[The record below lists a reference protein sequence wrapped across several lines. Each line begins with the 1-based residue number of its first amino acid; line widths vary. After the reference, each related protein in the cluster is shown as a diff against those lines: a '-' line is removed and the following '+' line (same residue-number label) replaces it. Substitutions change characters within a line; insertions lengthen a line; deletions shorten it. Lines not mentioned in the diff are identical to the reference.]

1 MAIYVA
7 DSRDGKAPA
16 AFCRVRSR
24 VYQCTG
30 GYAVGT
36 VKRSIFI
43 GAAVIIVLAGSVVAL
58 AETGKNQV
66 LPQKTALP
74 ITANL
79 NTGAISLAA
88 PAAELI
94 NASTGQILYAN
105 NVMKKHYPASLAK
118 LMTSL
123 IALEMV
129 KRHQLSLHSIIPVS
143 QSAYQ
148 VALTPGLSVAY
159 LNPAEHITL
168 SRMLEYMYVVSA
180 DDAAVA
186 MADAIAGTQAEFAK
200 LMNDKA
206 RQLGMTGTR
215 YTNASGLQNP
225 HMYTN
230 ARDVGLLSRYLVNRY
245 PIVLKYASEPGMYIH
260 PGQYGTN
267 YDLLLG
273 KFNGLDGLKTGST
286 SEAGYCFVG
295 TAKRGNVRL
304 ISVILD
310 TKSFPAVFQDTAALL
325 GFGYTQFIS
334 RKIQN
339 AGQSLLSIPVHN
351 AANQNL
357 AVAPH
362 SDVVVNVLRGTRQ
375 TVTYSVV
382 PNELQAPIV
391 KGQRVGVENVAV
403 NGHVVLQTPV
413 YATVTDPKENL
424 VEKVWRSVMT
434 SAHHGARSLIDWIGQ
449 KLHKYLHRL

>member
-1 MAIYVA
+1 MG
-7 DSRDGKAPA
+7 R
-16 AFCRVRSR
+16 
-24 VYQCTG
+24 
-30 GYAVGT
+30 

-43 GAAVIIVLAGSVVAL
+43 GAAVVIVLAGSVVAL

-66 LPQKTALP
+66 LPTQSALP
-74 ITANL
+74 ITSNL
-79 NTGAISLAA
+79 NTGAVSLSA

-94 NASTGQILYAN
+94 NAKTGQVLYAN
-105 NVMKKHYPASLAK
+105 NVLKKHYPASLAK

-143 QSAYQ
+143 QSAYH

-159 LNPAEHITL
+159 LNPSEHITL

-186 MADAIAGTQAEFAK
+186 LADAIGGTQAEFAK
-200 LMNDKA
+200 LMNVKA
-206 RQLGMTGTR
+206 QQLGMTGTR

-225 HMYTN
+225 RMYTN
-230 ARDVGLLSRYLVNRY
+230 ARDVGVLTRYLINRF

-267 YDLLLG
+267 YDQLLG
-273 KFNGLDGLKTGST
+273 QFNGLDGLKTGST
-286 SEAGYCFVG
+286 GEAGYCFVG
-295 TAKRGNVRL
+295 TAKRGNLRL

-310 TKSFPAVFQDTAALL
+310 TKSFPTVFKETAALL
-325 GFGYTQFIS
+325 GFGYTQFTS

-339 AGQSLLSIPVHN
+339 AGQSVASIPVRG
-351 AANQNL
+351 AANQQL

-362 SDVVVNVLRGTRQ
+362 SDVVINVLRGTRQ
-375 TVTYSVV
+375 TVTYRVV
-382 PNELQAPIV
+382 PGVLQAPIV
-391 KGQRVGVENVAV
+391 KGRKVGVENVAV

-413 YATVTDPKENL
+413 YALANDPKENL
-424 VEKVWRSVMT
+424 VEKIWRSVMT
-434 SAHHGARSLIDWIGQ
+434 SAHRGSRSLIHWMGQ
-449 KLHKYLHRL
+449 EFHKHFP

>member
-1 MAIYVA
+1 MG
-7 DSRDGKAPA
+7 R
-16 AFCRVRSR
+16 
-24 VYQCTG
+24 
-30 GYAVGT
+30 

-66 LPQKTALP
+66 LPPQSAVP

-79 NTGAISLAA
+79 NTGAVSLSA

-94 NASTGQILYAN
+94 DAKTGQVLYAN
-105 NVMKKHYPASLAK
+105 NVLKKHYPASLAK

-159 LNPAEHITL
+159 LNPSEHIPL
-168 SRMLEYMYVVSA
+168 SKMLEYMYVVSA

-186 MADAIAGTQAEFAK
+186 LADAMAGTQAEFAK
-200 LMNDKA
+200 LMNEKA

-215 YTNASGLQNP
+215 YANASGLQNP

-230 ARDVGLLSRYLVNRY
+230 ARDVGVLTRYLINRF
-245 PIVLKYASEPGMYIH
+245 PIVLKYASERGMYIH

-267 YDLLLG
+267 YDQLLG
-273 KFNGLDGLKTGST
+273 QFNGLDGLKTGST
-286 SEAGYCFVG
+286 TEAGYCFVG

-310 TKSFPAVFQDTAALL
+310 TQSFPAVFQDTTTLL
-325 GFGYTQFIS
+325 GFGYSQFTP

-339 AGQSLLSIPVHN
+339 AGQPLTPIPVRD

-362 SDVVVNVLRGTRQ
+362 NDVVVDVLRGARQ
-375 TVTYSVV
+375 TVTYNVV
-382 PNELQAPIV
+382 PSELQAPIV

-403 NGHVVLQTPV
+403 NGHVVLQAPV
-413 YATVTDPKENL
+413 YALANDPKANL

-434 SAHHGARSLIDWIGQ
+434 SAHHGARSLIHWIGQ
-449 KLHKYLHRL
+449 KLHKYVYR